1 MRFARAFTGAAFEKD
16 VVGNN
21 DGGAVVLL
29 QNREDVLEK
38 VELFVARTRP
48 EVVAMNDKR
57 LFLFV
62 ARFVDDGNA
71 ALFPERRIGQ
81 HHLVFA
87 VFLGCATRSSN

>member
-38 VELFVARTRP
+38 VEL
-48 EVVAMNDKR
+48 
-57 LFLFV
+57 
-62 ARFVDDGNA
+62 
-71 ALFPERRIGQ
+71 
-81 HHLVFA
+81 
-87 VFLGCATRSSN
+87 